1 MANTGM
7 RAAMTAL
14 IGEPA
19 RRPPTYPA
27 IMGPAGWIHQSRK
40 ERIKMTR
47 EDDRKRVKAKFG
59 LDVPSN
65 GMVLY
70 AKDIVEREFL
80 SFSPSTSVRDAAKT
94 MAREHQGFVIV
105 TSPAK
110 VPMGIV
116 TEWDLLAKVV
126 AEGSDPSNV
135 SLGEIMSTKL
145 VSVDPSEGIDRGA
158 QLMADEGTRRGL
170 VVKDSQ
176 VLGVI
181 RVRTILAR
189 MREYVDS
196 VSAQIARAQKPMF

>member
-1 MANTGM
+1 
-7 RAAMTAL
+7 MTNADARL
-14 IGEPA
+14 GTRPA
-19 RRPPTYPA
+19 YLGLRRSDP
-27 IMGPAGWIHQSRK
+27 S
-40 ERIKMTR
+40 
-47 EDDRKRVKAKFG
+47 DDRKRAKAKFG

-80 SFSPSTSVRDAAKT
+80 SFSPSTSVRDAAQT

-110 VPMGIV
+110 LPMGIV

-126 AEGSDPSNV
+126 AEGRDPSKV

-145 VSVDPSEGIDRGA
+145 VSVDPSEGIDRVA
-158 QLMADEGTRRGL
+158 QLMADEGTRRVL

-189 MREYVDS
+189 MREYIDS

>member
-1 MANTGM
+1 MLATRPASLG
-7 RAAMTAL
+7 L
-14 IGEPA
+14 LGSEP
-19 RRPPTYPA
+19 
-27 IMGPAGWIHQSRK
+27 S
-40 ERIKMTR
+40 E
-47 EDDRKRVKAKFG
+47 DRKRAKAQFG
-59 LDVPSN
+59 LGVPSN

-105 TSPAK
+105 ASPPK

-126 AEGSDPSNV
+126 AEGRDPSKV

-145 VSVDPSEGIDRGA
+145 VSVDPNEGSDRVA
-158 QLMADEGTRRGL
+158 QVMADEGTRPRL
-170 VVKDSQ
+170 LVKDSQ
-176 VLGVI
+176 GVGG
-181 RVRTILAR
+181 VRGPTVLAR
-189 MREYVDS
+189 MREYIDS

>member
-1 MANTGM
+1 
-7 RAAMTAL
+7 
-14 IGEPA
+14 
-19 RRPPTYPA
+19 
-27 IMGPAGWIHQSRK
+27 
-40 ERIKMTR
+40 
-47 EDDRKRVKAKFG
+47 
-59 LDVPSN
+59 
-65 GMVLY
+65 MVLY
-70 AKDIVEREFL
+70 ARDIVEREFL

-105 TSPAK
+105 ISPAK

-126 AEGSDPSNV
+126 AEGRDPSNV

-145 VSVDPSEGIDRGA
+145 VSVDPNAGIDRVA
-158 QLMADEGTRRGL
+158 QLMADEGTRRVL

-189 MREYVDS
+189 MREYIDS

>member
-1 MANTGM
+1 
-7 RAAMTAL
+7 MTNADARL
-14 IGEPA
+14 ATRPA
-19 RRPPTYPA
+19 SLGFPRSDP
-27 IMGPAGWIHQSRK
+27 SN
-40 ERIKMTR
+40 
-47 EDDRKRVKAKFG
+47 DRKRAKAKFG

-80 SFSPSTSVRDAAKT
+80 SFSPSTSVRDAAQT

-110 VPMGIV
+110 LPMGIV

-126 AEGSDPSNV
+126 AEGRDPSNV

-145 VSVDPSEGIDRGA
+145 VSVDPSEGIDRVA
-158 QLMADEGTRRGL
+158 QLMADEGTRRVL

-181 RVRTILAR
+181 RVRTLLAR
-189 MREYVDS
+189 MREYIDS